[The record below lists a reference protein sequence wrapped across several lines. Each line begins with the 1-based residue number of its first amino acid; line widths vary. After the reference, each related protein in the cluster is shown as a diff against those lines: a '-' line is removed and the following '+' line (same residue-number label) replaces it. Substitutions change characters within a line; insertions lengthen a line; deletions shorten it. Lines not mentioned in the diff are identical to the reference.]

1 MSEEL
6 VLSIGPTPGDDV
18 YLNLGRAIAGQCPS
32 GFEEA
37 RLDAEMGEAAA
48 AMRLA
53 CTPEGGGETS
63 LALDP
68 LAQGHIQELLEEI
81 RAKTIREN
89 EGPWR
94 KCTVTLRKGG
104 RFAMDVYY

>member
-6 VLSIGPTPGDDV
+6 VLSIGPTPGDQV

-37 RLDAEMGEAAA
+37 RLDAEMGEAP

-53 CTPEGGGETS
+53 CTPEGGPETLARRRSFGPGPHPGAARGDPRQDGPGE
-63 LALDP
+63 
-68 LAQGHIQELLEEI
+68 
-81 RAKTIREN
+81 
-89 EGPWR
+89 
-94 KCTVTLRKGG
+94 
-104 RFAMDVYY
+104 